1 MKSNIFLQQ
10 TKQTSHNQFPVQ
22 PLSISLFQLHLKSF
36 PNFNILHFQD
46 ILTNKESRMF
56 IRKHFCAFIRYLEEL
71 DPDLTNITSYMRKLD
86 TFLFRILS
94 VISQIIQQFLVESCL
109 EYSTSYSI
117 ANVSSHPL
125 KLSDLSVNVLKTFL
139 PRYWMSLEWGTYIRC
154 ATAMPNQTTSCS
166 ERSLLTLGMTKTSR
180 TWTAKGWRRC

>member
-1 MKSNIFLQQ
+1 MEKCLKLKIFQLHGTGLHYKTHLGGRQGVLRQFPDIEEQIQIKVKIFTFVESNIFLQQ

-36 PNFNILHFQD
+36 SDFDILHFQD

-94 VISQIIQQFLVESCL
+94 VILLVK
-109 EYSTSYSI
+109 
-117 ANVSSHPL
+117 V
-125 KLSDLSVNVLKTFL
+125 K
-139 PRYWMSLEWGTYIRC
+139 
-154 ATAMPNQTTSCS
+154 
-166 ERSLLTLGMTKTSR
+166 
-180 TWTAKGWRRC
+180 